1 MTRVNVVTVCHNGSN
16 PRDLVSVWKD
26 AAVEGSSGRPV
37 TRVNAVTVCHNG
49 SIFRNS
55 APVW

>member
-1 MTRVNVVTVCHNGSN
+1 MVTVCRNGSN
-16 PRDLVSVWKD
+16 SRDLVSVWKD

-49 SIFRNS
+49 SNPRDS
-55 APVW
+55 VPMW

>member
-1 MTRVNVVTVCHNGSN
+1 MVTVCRNGSN
-16 PRDLVSVWKD
+16 SRDLVSVWKD

-55 APVW
+55 EPVW

>member
-1 MTRVNVVTVCHNGSN
+1 MTRVNVVTVCRNGCNS
-16 PRDLVSVWKD
+16 RDLVSVWKD

-49 SIFRNS
+49 SNSRDS